1 MEASEVVI
9 QVENISKRY
18 VPRRQTLRDS
28 LMQLLG
34 RGGRR
39 EAAGDGH
46 SDFWAVRDLSFTVRK
61 GETLGIIGS
70 NGAGKST
77 VLKMIAG
84 ITAPTSGRLAV
95 KGRVG
100 TLIELG
106 AGFNPDLTGRE
117 NVYLNGAVLG
127 LTRREIER
135 RYDQIAA
142 FSGLGEFL
150 EGPVKYYSS
159 GMYAK
164 LGFSIAVHVEAEI
177 LLTDE
182 VLAVGDAAFQQQCLE
197 KFQELKASTTIVLV
211 SHNLAMVE
219 KICGRVLW
227 FKQGRLECEGEPR
240 KVIDAYLESVH
251 QDRNRGRTTGLQ
263 LRSDPRAKRWG
274 SGEIE
279 IMEVI
284 TCNGQGQARTVF
296 RTFDEF
302 VVRLRYRVNGP
313 FREPGF
319 CVNICTEEEAFI
331 HGTNTFIR
339 EVPVTVAAAEGTIE
353 VRYPRLPLLTGVY
366 WLTVGVTSANN
377 WEAPYDL
384 RERAQQFE
392 VLRTHPDGGFI
403 CFDHHWRN
411 TGRP

>member
-1 MEASEVVI
+1 MEVSDTVI
-9 QVENISKRY
+9 ELQNVSKRY
-18 VPRRQTLRDS
+18 ERRARTLRGS
-28 LMQLLG
+28 LAQLLG
-34 RGGRR
+34 RGGQRGTAAERR
-39 EAAGDGH
+39 GE
-46 SDFWAVRDLSFTVRK
+46 FWAVRDLSFAVRR
-61 GETLGIIGS
+61 GETLGIIGP

-84 ITAPTSGRLAV
+84 ITAPTSGRITV

-127 LTRREIER
+127 LTRREIEE

-164 LGFSIAVHVEAEI
+164 LGFAIAVYVEAEI

-211 SHNLAMVE
+211 SHDLAMVE
-219 KICGRVLW
+219 KICRRALW

-251 QDRNRGRTTGLQ
+251 RDLSQGRTTGNLLGSD
-263 LRSDPRAKRWG
+263 LRAQRWG

-279 IMEVI
+279 IVEII
-284 TCNGQGQARTVF
+284 TCNGHGEPRTVF
-296 RTFDEF
+296 RTLDEL
-302 VVRLRYRVNGP
+302 VVRIHYQVKGP
-313 FREPGF
+313 SRDPGF
-319 CVNICTEEEAFI
+319 CVNICTEEDVFL
-331 HGTNTFIR
+331 HGTNTFNQG
-339 EVPVTVAAAEGTIE
+339 VPVKIAQDTGIIE
-353 VRYPRLPLLTGVY
+353 VHYPRLPLMVGTY
-366 WLTVGVTSANN
+366 WLTVGVTSDNN
-377 WEAPYDL
+377 WTAPYDL
-384 RERAQQFE
+384 CLRVKKFE
-392 VLRTHPDGGFI
+392 VLRTSPEGGAV
-403 CFDHHWRN
+403 CFDHSWRN
-411 TGRP
+411 CV

>member
-1 MEASEVVI
+1 MEASDTVI
-9 QVENISKRY
+9 ELQNVSKRY
-18 VPRRQTLRDS
+18 ERRALTMSGS
-28 LMQLLG
+28 LAQLLG
-34 RGGRR
+34 RGDQRGAAAERR
-39 EAAGDGH
+39 GE
-46 SDFWAVRDLSFTVRK
+46 FWAVRDLSFAVRR
-61 GETLGIIGS
+61 GETLGIIGP

-84 ITAPTSGRLAV
+84 ITAPTSGRITV

-106 AGFNPDLTGRE
+106 AGFNLDLTGRE

-127 LTRREIER
+127 LTRREIEE

-150 EGPVKYYSS
+150 EEPVKYYSS

-211 SHNLAMVE
+211 SHDLAMVE
-219 KICGRVLW
+219 KICRRALW
-227 FKQGRLECEGEPR
+227 FNQGRLECEGEPR

-251 QDRNRGRTTGLQ
+251 RDLSQGRTTGNLLGSD
-263 LRSDPRAKRWG
+263 LRAQRWG

-279 IMEVI
+279 IVEII
-284 TCNGQGQARTVF
+284 TCNGHGEPRTVF
-296 RTFDEF
+296 RTLDEL
-302 VVRLRYRVNGP
+302 VVRIHYQVKGP
-313 FREPGF
+313 SRDPGF
-319 CVNICTEEEAFI
+319 CVNICTEEDVFL
-331 HGTNTFIR
+331 HGTNTFNQG
-339 EVPVTVAAAEGTIE
+339 VPVKIAQDTGIIE
-353 VRYPRLPLLTGVY
+353 VHYPRLPLMVGTY
-366 WLTVGVTSANN
+366 WLTVGVTSDNN
-377 WEAPYDL
+377 WTAPYDL
-384 RERAQQFE
+384 CLRVKKFE
-392 VLRTHPDGGFI
+392 VLRTSPEGGAV
-403 CFDHHWRN
+403 CFDHSWRN
-411 TGRP
+411 CV

>member
-9 QVENISKRY
+9 QVENVSKRY

-28 LMQLLG
+28 INELLV
-34 RGGRR
+34 RVARR
-39 EAAGDGH
+39 EHAGDRH
-46 SDFWAVRDLSFTVRK
+46 SGFWAVRDLSFTVRK

-84 ITAPTSGRLAV
+84 ITAPTSGRITV

-127 LTRREIER
+127 LTRREIEE
-135 RYDQIAA
+135 RYERIAA

-150 EGPVKYYSS
+150 EVPVKYYSS

-164 LGFSIAVHVEAEI
+164 LGFAIAVHVEADI

-182 VLAVGDAAFQQQCLE
+182 ILAVGDAAFQRQCLQ
-197 KFQELKASTTIVLV
+197 KFQELKAATTIVLV
-211 SHNLAMVE
+211 SHDLAMVE
-219 KICGRVLW
+219 KICMRALW
-227 FKQGRLECEGEPR
+227 IKGGRLECDGEPK
-240 KVIDAYLESVH
+240 KVIDVYLESVL
-251 QDRNRGRTTGLQ
+251 QDRSRGRRAERLLG
-263 LRSDPRAKRWG
+263 SDPQAKRWG

-279 IMEVI
+279 IVEVT

-313 FREPGF
+313 FHEPGF

-392 VLRTHPDGGFI
+392 VLRTRSDGGFI
-403 CFDHHWRN
+403 CFDHQWRN

>member
-1 MEASEVVI
+1 MEASDTVI
-9 QVENISKRY
+9 ELQNVSKRY
-18 VPRRQTLRDS
+18 ERRALTMSGS
-28 LMQLLG
+28 LAQLLG
-34 RGGRR
+34 RGDQRGAAAERR
-39 EAAGDGH
+39 GE
-46 SDFWAVRDLSFTVRK
+46 FWAVRDLSFAVRR
-61 GETLGIIGS
+61 GETLGIIGP

-84 ITAPTSGRLAV
+84 ITAPTSGRITV

-106 AGFNPDLTGRE
+106 AGFNLDLTGRE

-127 LTRREIER
+127 LTRREIEE

-150 EGPVKYYSS
+150 EVPVKYYSS

-211 SHNLAMVE
+211 SHDLAMVE
-219 KICGRVLW
+219 KICRRALW
-227 FKQGRLECEGEPR
+227 FNQGRLECEGEPR

-251 QDRNRGRTTGLQ
+251 RDLSQGRTTGNLLGSD
-263 LRSDPRAKRWG
+263 LRAQRWG

-279 IMEVI
+279 IVEII
-284 TCNGQGQARTVF
+284 TCNGHGEPRTVF
-296 RTFDEF
+296 RTLDEL
-302 VVRLRYRVNGP
+302 VVRIHYQVKGP
-313 FREPGF
+313 SRDPGF
-319 CVNICTEEEAFI
+319 CVNICTEEDVFL
-331 HGTNTFIR
+331 HGTNTFNQG
-339 EVPVTVAAAEGTIE
+339 VPVKIAQDTGIIE
-353 VRYPRLPLLTGVY
+353 VHYPRLPLMVGTY
-366 WLTVGVTSANN
+366 WLTVGVTSDNN
-377 WEAPYDL
+377 WTAPYDL
-384 RERAQQFE
+384 CLRVKKFE
-392 VLRTHPDGGFI
+392 VLRTSPEGGAV
-403 CFDHHWRN
+403 CFDHSWRN
-411 TGRP
+411 CV